1 MKKTMLS
8 LAVAAS
14 LGLVSAS
21 ASAVGIFNEFTVD
34 ESSVPGAATYSFE
47 ADKLNGGYSE
57 VLTVNNDLT
66 FDTVGYADWGQYFKN
81 DGSNLVASQL
91 NNIGAAGYSMY
102 ATFSSSGYLTGTG
115 FQGLVGSFIL
125 YIDPNQDTTKAL
137 PGSGGGTIVL
147 GGTSD
152 DYQIAF
158 ATNLISGLG
167 IPGTPGAFDLIFDDF
182 TLTTGDQNGG
192 TAGTQNGDL
201 YFTNPR
207 PFHLLVQTNG
217 DFDAFPTV
225 PGPGTYSDIT
235 GDISAVF
242 KVPEPG
248 SLAMLG
254 LGLLGL
260 GLSRRRKA

>member
-1 MKKTMLS
+1 MLS

-21 ASAVGIFNEFTVD
+21 ASAVGDFKEFTVD
-34 ESSVPGAATYSFE
+34 ENSVPGVPTTSTFE
-47 ADKLNGGYSE
+47 ADKINGSYNE
-57 VLTVNNDLT
+57 VLTVNNNGS
-66 FDTVGYADWGQYFKN
+66 FDTVGYANWTSYLFN
-81 DGSNLVASQL
+81 DGGDVVQDYYLGSA
-91 NNIGAAGYSMY
+91 GATGYSMY
-102 ATFSSSGYLTGTG
+102 ATFSSSGYLTATG
-115 FQGLVGSFIL
+115 FTGLVGSFLL
-125 YIDPNQDTTKAL
+125 YIDPNKDTTKSL
-137 PGSGGGTIVL
+137 PGSGSGDVVV

-152 DYQIAF
+152 DYLIAF

-167 IPGTPGAFDLIFDDF
+167 VVGTPGAFDLIFNDF
-182 TLTTGDQNGG
+182 TLTTGDNNAG

-201 YFTNPR
+201 YFTEPR

-217 DFDAFPTV
+217 DFDKFPTV
-225 PGPGTYSDIT
+225 PGPGTYSNIT

-260 GLSRRRKA
+260 GMSRRRKA